1 VTFSLSLL
9 LCPLTLA
16 ASATFL
22 SADGLNAFNRSV
34 EVDDTG
40 IVHLDARPRAGVAW
54 LQGVTFSQGRIT
66 LEVRGLEKPFESYV
80 GVAFHGKDDQAYDA
94 VFVRLV
100 NLKAFD
106 VERRPRAV
114 HYVSHPGH
122 TWLSRRQGMHFQS
135 EGRVAAPPPVEAW
148 VRLELEIEGKTLRVR
163 AGDDDTVA
171 LQVELLNDRLD
182 GRVGLW
188 VGENSEGW
196 FRGLTLQPGRRD
208 Q

>member
-1 VTFSLSLL
+1 VTLSLSLL
-9 LCPLTLA
+9 LAPLTLA

-22 SADGLNAFNRSV
+22 STDTLSAFNRSV
-34 EVDDTG
+34 AADETG
-40 IVHLDARPRAGVAW
+40 VVHLDARPGVGVAW
-54 LQGVTFSQGRIT
+54 LEGVTFSQGRIT

-80 GVAFHGKDDQAYDA
+80 GVAFHGKDDHAYDV

-106 VERRPRAV
+106 EERRPRAV
-114 HYVSHPGH
+114 HYVSHPDH
-122 TWLSRRQGMHFQS
+122 TRLSMRPEMYSKF

-171 LQVELLNDRLD
+171 LQVELLNERLD

-196 FRGLTLQPGRRD
+196 FRGLALQPDRLD